1 MNFDVSR
8 VSMFLSSES
17 GDGFLI
23 LSMVV
28 SYILLFS
35 LFFFVFVFFFWLVC
49 DVQKVRTFRSGVDR
63 LCFGLLRLRGLC

>member
-1 MNFDVSR
+1 VNFDVSR

-35 LFFFVFVFFFWLVC
+35 FFFWLVC
-49 DVQKVRTFRSGVDR
+49 DVKKVRTFRSGVDR

>member
-8 VSMFLSSES
+8 VSMFLSSEF

-28 SYILLFS
+28 SYILLFIY
-35 LFFFVFVFFFWLVC
+35 FFSFWLVC

-63 LCFGLLRLRGLC
+63 LCFGLLRLRRLC

>member
-8 VSMFLSSES
+8 VSMFLSSEF

-35 LFFFVFVFFFWLVC
+35 LFFVFSLWFVC
-49 DVQKVRTFRSGVDR
+49 DVQKVRTFRSAVDR
-63 LCFGLLRLRGLC
+63 LCFGLLRLRRLC

>member
-8 VSMFLSSES
+8 VSMFLSSEF

-35 LFFFVFVFFFWLVC
+35 FFFCSFWLVC

-63 LCFGLLRLRGLC
+63 LCFGLLRLRRLC

>member
-35 LFFFVFVFFFWLVC
+35 LFFFVFVFFLV
-49 DVQKVRTFRSGVDR
+49 S
-63 LCFGLLRLRGLC
+63 L

>member
-35 LFFFVFVFFFWLVC
+35 FFFWLVC
-49 DVQKVRTFRSGVDR
+49 DVKKVRTFRSGVDR

>member
-1 MNFDVSR
+1 VNFDVSR

-35 LFFFVFVFFFWLVC
+35 FFFFVFVFFWLVC
-49 DVQKVRTFRSGVDR
+49 DVKKVRTFRSGVDR

>member
-8 VSMFLSSES
+8 VSMFLSSEF

-35 LFFFVFVFFFWLVC
+35 FFFFGLVC

-63 LCFGLLRLRGLC
+63 LCFGLLRLRRLC

>member
-1 MNFDVSR
+1 VNFDVSR
-8 VSMFLSSES
+8 VSMFLSSEF

-35 LFFFVFVFFFWLVC
+35 FFFWLVC

-63 LCFGLLRLRGLC
+63 LCFGLLRLRRRC